1 MDPRKA
7 SPEPLHVLVAGAG
20 WLGSAVAD
28 RLAARGHRVTAVR
41 RDPRRAAALARPGVT
56 PLALDLLDPAAPGHL
71 PADLTAI
78 VACQSAD
85 GEGGEAYRR
94 AYVEANRVLLEV
106 ARARGRDLHAF
117 VYTGST
123 GVFGQRDGGDVD
135 ERTPPAPAG
144 PAGEALLEAERLV
157 LDAAARGLPAS
168 VLRLSGLY
176 GPGRAWPVERVR
188 AGLLRLGPGD
198 GAWMN
203 LLPLEDAVAAV
214 VAAVERAPAGR
225 VLHATD
231 AASPRRRELVEW
243 VAARLGI
250 PAPRAPEGAAPP
262 AAPDRRILGEA
273 SRRELGL
280 VLRYPS
286 FREGVEALL
295 SSGAA

>member
-1 MDPRKA
+1 
-7 SPEPLHVLVAGAG
+7 
-20 WLGSAVAD
+20 
-28 RLAARGHRVTAVR
+28 VR
-41 RDPRRAAALARPGVT
+41 RDPGRAAALAGPGVEAR
-56 PLALDLLDPAAPGHL
+56 ALDLLDPRAPALL
-71 PADLTAI
+71 PPDLSAI

-85 GEGGEAYRR
+85 GEGGAAYHR
-94 AYVEANRVLLEV
+94 AYVEANRALLAV
-106 ARARGRDLHAF
+106 ARERGPALRAF

-157 LDAAARGLPAS
+157 LDAAAGGLPAS

-188 AGLLRLGPGD
+188 GGQLRLGPGD
-198 GAWMN
+198 GAWLN
-203 LLPLEDAVAAV
+203 LLHLEDAADAV
-214 VAAVERAPAGR
+214 VAVLERGPRGR
-225 VLHATD
+225 ILHGTD
-231 AASPRRRELVEW
+231 ASSPRRRELVEW

-250 PAPRAPEGAAPP
+250 PPPRAPEGATAPP
-262 AAPDRRILGEA
+262 APDRRVIGEA
-273 SRRELGL
+273 TRKELGL
-280 VLRYPS
+280 TLRFPS